1 MWEVVQMERGGGEEV
16 LLLQTLRNRGR
27 ETSRRDEST
36 SVGGV
41 RVRRRGL
48 VVARRPALGA
58 Q

>member
-27 ETSRRDEST
+27 ETSRDGTR
-36 SVGGV
+36 VGGV